1 MSNENTPV
9 NPTAAASATTG
20 AAPAAATSSTTA
32 GNPAAPAPNDRKRRL
47 VLVGITLAFIAA
59 GIAYAIYYEAV
70 LSKSQ
75 DTDNAYVGG
84 NLVTLSSQVAGNV
97 QEIRAD
103 ETQMVQAGAELVKLD
118 SADADV
124 ALSQAE
130 ARLGNVV
137 RQQRQR
143 YADVAQYDATVAQRQ
158 LALKDAEDDLARRK
172 PLAADHTVSGEDVAH
187 ARQAVDNARA
197 AIAVAQKQADA
208 AKSGIEGVAPAQHP
222 AVQAAKADYVQ
233 AWLAARRNSILAPV
247 SGYVAKRSVQVGA
260 HVTPGTPM
268 LSIVPLDQLWVDANF
283 KESELRNIRVGQSAT
298 IEADMYGSKVTFH
311 GKVLGLSAGTGSA
324 FSLLPAQNASG
335 NWIKVV
341 QRVPVRIALDP
352 KELREHPLRIGLST
366 TVNVDI
372 RDTGGPM
379 LGAPMPPSAVYSTK
393 SLVQPLS
400 QAGSAADAIIA
411 RNLAKSM

>member
-130 ARLGNVV
+130 ARLGSVV

>member
-20 AAPAAATSSTTA
+20 AAPAAASSSTTA

-143 YADVAQYDATVAQRQ
+143 YADVAQYDSTVAQRQ

-208 AKSGIEGVAPAQHP
+208 ARASIEGVAPAQHP

>member
-1 MSNENTPV
+1 MSNENQPV
-9 NPTAAASATTG
+9 TPTAAASTTTG
-20 AAPAAATSSTTA
+20 AAPA
-32 GNPAAPAPNDRKRRL
+32 PNERKRKR
-47 VLVGITLAFIAA
+47 VLVGITLAFIVA

-70 LSKSQ
+70 LSNSQ

-130 ARLGNVV
+130 ARLGGVV

-143 YADVAQYDATVAQRQ
+143 YADVAQYDATVAERQ
-158 LALKDAEDDLARRK
+158 LVLKDAEGDLARRK

-208 AKSGIEGVAPAQHP
+208 ARASIEGVTPAQHP
-222 AVQAAKADYVQ
+222 AVLAAKADYAQ

-283 KESELRNIRVGQSAT
+283 KESELRNIRVGQGAT

-352 KELREHPLRIGLST
+352 KELRAHPLRIGLST

-372 RDTGGPM
+372 RDAAGPM

-393 SLVQPLS
+393 SLVQPLA

-411 RNLAKSM
+411 RNLAK